1 MRRFETGKLP
11 PELLERFVLHR
22 TGNRRPE
29 VLLGAAVGEDAAA
42 LDLGGD
48 LCVAAS
54 DPITGAGRH
63 AGWLAVHVNCNDIA
77 ATGAEPVGVLLT
89 ILLPEGA
96 TAADLEEIMAGAEEA
111 ARETGCQIIGGHTEV
126 TPGLS
131 QALVMATAL
140 GRAPR
145 DRLASSGGARP
156 GDDLVLTKWAGLEGT
171 AILAAD
177 FPEELAARG
186 VDAETLASAARLG
199 RWLSVLPEARIAASR
214 RAHAMHDVT
223 EGGVLGAVHELLHA
237 SSVASGQELGCEL
250 EAAAIPVRPETTA
263 ICAAVDADPLRLI
276 GSGALLIAT
285 DRGEA
290 LVDELTAA
298 GIPAARIGR
307 VTAAG
312 GRWVTGRD
320 GRRRPLEPP
329 VGDELW
335 RVRARLA
342 AS

>member
-1 MRRFETGKLP
+1 
-11 PELLERFVLHR
+11 LLATNGGGH
-22 TGNRRPE
+22 G
-29 VLLGAAVGEDAAA
+29 GE
-42 LDLGGD
+42 
-48 LCVAAS
+48 
-54 DPITGAGRH
+54 
-63 AGWLAVHVNCNDIA
+63 
-77 ATGAEPVGVLLT
+77 GVLDGST
-89 ILLPEGA
+89 
-96 TAADLEEIMAGAEEA
+96 
-111 ARETGCQIIGGHTEV
+111 Q
-126 TPGLS
+126 
-131 QALVMATAL
+131 
-140 GRAPR
+140 
-145 DRLASSGGARP
+145 
-156 GDDLVLTKWAGLEGT
+156 
-171 AILAAD
+171 
-177 FPEELAARG
+177 EELAARG

-199 RWLSVLPEARIAASR
+199 RWLSVLPEARIAAG

-250 EAAAIPVRPETTA
+250 EVAAIPVRPETAA
-263 ICAAVDADPLRLI
+263 ICAAVEADPLRLI

-285 DRGEA
+285 NRGEG
-290 LVDELTAA
+290 LVEQLTAA

-342 AS
+342 AG